1 MELVGWN
8 RIGVPATV
16 RHVWDFYPEE
26 RLELLRT
33 VERHAAARERYEGQI
48 WRAKLIKN
56 GHTKLNPTP
65 GCVIICTKY
74 EGMAGNGNGKTRDQ
88 SGIWDGTVSLT
99 FGSCPYF
106 SELGSGHASV
116 FYQMSIA
123 KHMATQAKSLW
134 WQAVTQ
140 SQLSG

>member
-1 MELVGWN
+1 M
-8 RIGVPATV
+8 
-16 RHVWDFYPEE
+16 
-26 RLELLRT
+26 
-33 VERHAAARERYEGQI
+33 
-48 WRAKLIKN
+48 IKN

-116 FYQMSIA
+116 FYCLVYSSPNFNRETHGNPSKVSVIKTGSDTVSA
-123 KHMATQAKSLW
+123 
-134 WQAVTQ
+134 
-140 SQLSG
+140 